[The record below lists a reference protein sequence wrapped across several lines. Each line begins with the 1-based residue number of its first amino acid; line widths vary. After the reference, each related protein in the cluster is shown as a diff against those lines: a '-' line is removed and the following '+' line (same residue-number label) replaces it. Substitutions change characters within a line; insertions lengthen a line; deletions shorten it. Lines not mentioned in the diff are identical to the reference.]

1 MELIKVENGVALL
14 NPETS
19 QKIAEFERQVKA
31 IKEQEDQLK
40 ETILN
45 EMKAQNIIKL
55 DTPELSIS
63 YIAESFREQFDS
75 KRFKEQNQD
84 LYDEYVNMTP
94 VKASIRI
101 KVK

>member
-1 MELIKVENGVALL
+1 MELIKIENGVALL

-63 YIAESFREQFDS
+63 YIDESFREQFDS
-75 KRFKEQNQD
+75 KRFKEQNPN
-84 LYDEYVNMTP
+84 LYDEYVKISP